1 MFPIAI
7 DYHSAVTNTRPDIV
21 LMQAAPTRL
30 GAAVSLDPDQP
41 WNRFIDELGRRRLF
55 QQHHLSSVRQV
66 FKQIRDHVGPRL
78 GLPVTQPATDEAVQL
93 YWDTGDKYLEI
104 DIYSD
109 GTLHWFAKNRTTGDR
124 DGTDD
129 DRVRGVPKHLLD
141 HLVAL
146 VS

>member
-1 MFPIAI
+1 VFAI
-7 DYHSAVTNTRPDIV
+7 VPDYSSAVSNTRPDII
-21 LMQAAPTRL
+21 LIQAESGRV

-41 WNRFIDELGRRRLF
+41 WKRFVDDLGRRRLF
-55 QQHHLSSVRQV
+55 QPHHLSRVRQV

-78 GLPVTQPATDEAVQL
+78 GLPVTQPTSENAIQL

-104 DIYSD
+104 DVYAD
-109 GTLHWFAKNRTTGDR
+109 GTLHWFSKNRSTGER

-129 DRVRGVPKHLLD
+129 DPVLGVPSHLLG

-146 VS
+146 IS